1 MMEPA
6 SGSDTNS
13 TQESSPTMTATW
25 VGGLRFVHRSA
36 SGHGLVTDAP
46 ANDQSDTIAPTPMEL
61 VLLGLIGCTGVDMAS
76 ILQRMRQPLEG
87 LEVSATYER
96 SEAHP
101 KVFTKIHLTYSL
113 RGALDEKKVVR
124 AMELSETKYC
134 SVSAMLGKTV
144 DITHEYIL
152 NR

>member
-1 MMEPA
+1 MKENGTRSA
-6 SGSDTNS
+6 STTD
-13 TQESSPTMTATW
+13 QDLSPTMTATW

-46 ANDQSDTIAPTPMEL
+46 ADDQGDTIAPTPMEL
-61 VLLGLIGCTGVDMAS
+61 VLLGLIGCTGVDVAS
-76 ILQRMRQPLEG
+76 ILQRMREPLEG
-87 LEVSATYER
+87 LEVSATYQR
-96 SEAHP
+96 SETHP

-144 DITHEYIL
+144 DITHEYVL
-152 NR
+152 NL